1 MPFTGNR
8 NCSGFPDIIVCF
20 HFFMSA
26 FFIQR
31 RTLYLINSRY
41 KTIRYYCSL
50 LLRRFVFRMEEA
62 SAKRVTVMNRK
73 GPWEGYRRQSRPL
86 SPSRLP
92 LRARFKERRLGTRQV
107 LLVNQ
112 PYFLHLLYCKLFPKE
127 TDLTLVGSQNKK
139 RSFSN

>member
-1 MPFTGNR
+1 
-8 NCSGFPDIIVCF
+8 
-20 HFFMSA
+20 MSA

-62 SAKRVTVMNRK
+62 SAKRVNGDEPQGTMGRVQTA
-73 GPWEGYRRQSRPL
+73 GEAPRPL